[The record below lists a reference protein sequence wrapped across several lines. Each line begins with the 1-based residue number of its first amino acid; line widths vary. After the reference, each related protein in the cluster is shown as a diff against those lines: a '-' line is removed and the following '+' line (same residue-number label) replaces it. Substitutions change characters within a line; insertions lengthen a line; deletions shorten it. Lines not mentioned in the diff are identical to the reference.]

1 MTDKSNKP
9 KKGGPRS
16 AARLGAVQALYQ
28 LDMAE
33 KPNVKIVINE
43 FSNHRLGKEIE
54 GDQYANADIT
64 LFSDIVDG
72 AFERLEDIDTN
83 IKKYLTPDWPLD
95 RVEKLLRAILRA
107 GCYEIIAR
115 PDVPTPV
122 IINEYVDVAHAFYD
136 RIETSFVNG
145 ILDKLA
151 RELRS

>member
-1 MTDKSNKP
+1 MTDTKNKP

-33 KPNVKIVINE
+33 KPAVKMVIE
-43 FSNHRLGKEIE
+43 EYSNHRLGKEIE
-54 GDQYANADIT
+54 GDQYSTADLV
-64 LFSDIVDG
+64 LFTDIVDG
-72 AFERLEDIDTN
+72 AFSRLEEIDTS
-83 IKKYLTPDWPLD
+83 IKKFLTPDWPID
-95 RVEKLLRAILRA
+95 RIEKLLRAILRA

-151 RELRS
+151 KELRS

>member
-1 MTDKSNKP
+1 MTDKKNKP

-28 LDMAE
+28 LEMAE
-33 KPNVKIVINE
+33 EPKVKLVINE
-43 FSNHRLGKEIE
+43 FTKHRLGQEVE
-54 GDQYANADIT
+54 GDQYSDADLT
-64 LFSDIVDG
+64 LFADIVDG
-72 AFERLEDIDTN
+72 AFSRLTEIDDN
-83 IKKYLTPDWPLD
+83 IKPYLTPDWPFE

-136 RIETSFVNG
+136 RTETSFVNG
-145 ILDKLA
+145 ILDKMA
-151 RELRS
+151 REIRS

>member
-1 MTDKSNKP
+1 MTNNKNKP

-33 KPNVKIVINE
+33 KPAVKMVIE
-43 FSNHRLGKEIE
+43 EYSNHRLGKEIE
-54 GDQYANADIT
+54 GDQYSAADIV
-64 LFSDIVDG
+64 LFTDIVDG
-72 AFERLEDIDTN
+72 AFSRLEEIDTN
-83 IKKYLTPDWPLD
+83 IKKFLTPDWPID
-95 RVEKLLRAILRA
+95 RIEKLLRAILRA

-151 RELRS
+151 KELRS

>member
-1 MTDKSNKP
+1 MTDTKNKP

-33 KPNVKIVINE
+33 KPNVKMVIE
-43 FSNHRLGKEIE
+43 EYSNHRLGKEIE
-54 GDQYANADIT
+54 GDQYSAADIV

-72 AFERLEDIDTN
+72 AFERIEEIDTN
-83 IKKYLTPDWPLD
+83 IKKFLTPDWPID
-95 RVEKLLRAILRA
+95 RIEKLLRAILRA

-151 RELRS
+151 KELRS

>member
-1 MTDKSNKP
+1 MTDTKNKP

-33 KPNVKIVINE
+33 KPAVKMIIE
-43 FSNHRLGKEIE
+43 EYSNHRLGKEIE
-54 GDQYANADIT
+54 GDQYSDADIV

-72 AFERLEDIDTN
+72 AFSRLEEIDTN
-83 IKKYLTPDWPLD
+83 IKKFLTPDWPID
-95 RVEKLLRAILRA
+95 RIEKLLRAILRA

-151 RELRS
+151 KELRS

>member
-1 MTDKSNKP
+1 MTDTKNKP

-33 KPNVKIVINE
+33 KPAVKMVIE
-43 FSNHRLGKEIE
+43 EYSNHRLGKEIE
-54 GDQYANADIT
+54 GDQYSAADIV
-64 LFSDIVDG
+64 LFTDIVDG
-72 AFERLEDIDTN
+72 AFSRLEEIDTN
-83 IKKYLTPDWPLD
+83 IKKFLTPDWPID
-95 RVEKLLRAILRA
+95 RIEKLLRAILRA

-122 IINEYVDVAHAFYD
+122 VINEYVDVAHAFYD

-151 RELRS
+151 KELRS

>member
-1 MTDKSNKP
+1 MTDNKNKP

-54 GDQYANADIT
+54 GDQYSNADIT

-72 AFERLEDIDTN
+72 AFERLDEIDTN
-83 IKKYLTPDWPLD
+83 IKKFLTPDWPID
-95 RVEKLLRAILRA
+95 RIEKLLKAILRA

-151 RELRS
+151 KELRS

>member
-1 MTDKSNKP
+1 MTDNKNKP

-33 KPNVKIVINE
+33 KPNVKMVIE
-43 FSNHRLGKEIE
+43 EYSNHRLGKEIE
-54 GDQYANADIT
+54 GEQYSAADLV
-64 LFSDIVDG
+64 LFTDIVDG
-72 AFERLEDIDTN
+72 AFARLEEIDAN
-83 IKKYLTPDWPLD
+83 IKKFLTPDWPID
-95 RVEKLLRAILRA
+95 RIEKLLRAILRA

-122 IINEYVDVAHAFYD
+122 VINEYVDVAHAFYD

-151 RELRS
+151 KELRS

>member
-1 MTDKSNKP
+1 MTDTKNKP

-33 KPNVKIVINE
+33 KPNVKMVIE
-43 FSNHRLGKEIE
+43 EYSNHRLGKEIE
-54 GDQYANADIT
+54 GDQYSAADVV
-64 LFSDIVDG
+64 LFTDIVDG
-72 AFERLEDIDTN
+72 AFARLEEIDTN
-83 IKKYLTPDWPLD
+83 IKKFLTPDWPID
-95 RVEKLLRAILRA
+95 RIEKLLRAILRA

-122 IINEYVDVAHAFYD
+122 VINEYVDVAHAFYD

-151 RELRS
+151 KELRS

>member
-1 MTDKSNKP
+1 MIDNKNKP

-33 KPNVKIVINE
+33 KPNVKMVIE
-43 FSNHRLGKEIE
+43 EYSNHRLGKEIE
-54 GDQYANADIT
+54 GEQYSAADLV
-64 LFSDIVDG
+64 LFTDIVDG
-72 AFERLEDIDTN
+72 AFARFEEIDAN
-83 IKKYLTPDWPLD
+83 IKKFLTPDWPID
-95 RVEKLLRAILRA
+95 RIEKLLRAILRA

-122 IINEYVDVAHAFYD
+122 VINEYVDVAHAFYD

-151 RELRS
+151 KELRS

>member
-1 MTDKSNKP
+1 MTDKKNKP

-33 KPNVKIVINE
+33 KPSVKMVIE
-43 FSNHRLGKEIE
+43 EYSNHRLGKEIE
-54 GDQYANADIT
+54 GDLYSDADLA
-64 LFSDIVDG
+64 LFADIVDG
-72 AFERLEDIDTN
+72 AFDRLEEIDTN
-83 IKKYLTPDWPLD
+83 IKKFLTSDWPID
-95 RVEKLLRAILRA
+95 RIEKLLRAILRA

-151 RELRS
+151 KELRS

>member
-1 MTDKSNKP
+1 MTDNKNKP

-33 KPNVKIVINE
+33 KPAVKMVIE
-43 FSNHRLGKEIE
+43 EYSNHRLGKEIE
-54 GDQYANADIT
+54 GDQYSAADIV
-64 LFSDIVDG
+64 LFTDIVDG
-72 AFERLEDIDTN
+72 AFSRLEEIDTN
-83 IKKYLTPDWPLD
+83 IKKFLTPDWPID
-95 RVEKLLRAILRA
+95 RIEKLLRAILRA

-151 RELRS
+151 KELRS